1 MVKSRGIWN
10 LGIGS
15 LALVLLLWIL
25 KATNLLALEGIFYAV
40 LNPIAALLLMVA
52 VYLIALGAGQYFF
65 HNNKAWRPFSALLT
79 LVWGYML
86 LAPLTVVAQYLGY
99 LPAGTSSL
107 VLYGMAFIAVW
118 VILMWFFNFIL
129 TKIIPAINVV
139 LAQGITAV
147 WGVLL
152 LIFASYSAESA
163 KFAPPNTGWSV
174 ALFFILFGV
183 WLALVYGG
191 YFILARMAA
200 NESIKPGVDRIVTT
214 IWSIIILVCL
224 WEVWV
229 DVAKIP
235 QFLVPA
241 PSATWKEMVEK
252 AHLLGTHVNTTLLET
267 ILGYLLGIIIGI
279 LSAILIVWYKF
290 LEDVLYPLLVILQV
304 IPKIAI
310 APLLLIWVGYGATSK
325 VLIAFLIGYFPIV
338 VSMITG
344 LRLVEPELL
353 DLARSLRATKWQIL
367 TKIRFPNSL
376 PFLFNGLQISITLAV
391 IGAIVGEFVGGS
403 KGLGYLI
410 IVSNYE
416 LNTPLMFTS
425 LFLLSVIGLGLFG
438 LIVRLQKVMIP
449 WAETDESEMPVMGA
463 G

>member
-1 MVKSRGIWN
+1 MVKSRLLWK
-10 LGIGS
+10 LGIGC
-15 LALVLLLWIL
+15 LAIVLLLGIL
-25 KATNLLALEGIFYAV
+25 KAANVIGEAGVIYSV
-40 LNPIAALLLMVA
+40 LNPIVAILLMIVVYLLLVGAAQHFLHQNKSLRPAGPLLTAIWGYILLIPLAFAAQWMDYLPPDTAVTVSYGMVA
-52 VYLIALGAGQYFF
+52 IAL
-65 HNNKAWRPFSALLT
+65 W
-79 LVWGYML
+79 
-86 LAPLTVVAQYLGY
+86 
-99 LPAGTSSL
+99 
-107 VLYGMAFIAVW
+107 VL
-118 VILMWFFNFIL
+118 LMWVFNFIL
-129 TKIIPAINVV
+129 TKVIPSINPI

-152 LIFASYSAESA
+152 LVGGAYFAEAN
-163 KFAPPNTGWSV
+163 KIAPPNTGWSV

-183 WLALVYGG
+183 WLILVYAG
-191 YFILARMAA
+191 YFLLSKLSAKETIR
-200 NESIKPGVDRIVTT
+200 PGTDRTLTT
-214 IWSIIILVCL
+214 TWSIIILIVL
-224 WEVWV
+224 WEIWV
-229 DVAKIP
+229 NVAQIP
-235 QFLVPA
+235 QFLIPS
-241 PSATWKEMVEK
+241 PSATWKEMLEK
-252 AHLLGTHVNTTLLET
+252 AHLLGAHINTTLLET
-267 ILGYLLGIIIGI
+267 ILGYVLGIVIGV
-279 LSAILIVWYKF
+279 LSATLIVWYKF

-353 DLARSLRATKWQIL
+353 DLVRSLRATKWQVL

-416 LNTPLMFTS
+416 LNTPLMFTA
-425 LFLLSVIGLGLFG
+425 LFILSVIGLALFG
-438 LIVRLQKVMIP
+438 LIVRLEKVMIP
-449 WAETDESEMPVMGA
+449 WAEHEEGEMPAMGA

>member
-1 MVKSRGIWN
+1 MAKSPMLWKGGIVF
-10 LGIGS
+10 
-15 LALVLLLWIL
+15 LAIFVLLRIL
-25 KATNLLALEGIFYAV
+25 KISNVIGESGVIFSV
-40 LNPIAALLLMVA
+40 LDPIAFIILTVI
-52 VYLIALGAGQYFF
+52 VYLLVLGAGQVYF
-65 HNNKAWRPFSALLT
+65 HSRWRKASPFLT
-79 LVWGYML
+79 VVWAYLL
-86 LAPLTVVAQYLGY
+86 LAPTTAIAQGMGY
-99 LPAGTSSL
+99 FPAGTASM
-107 VLYGMAFIAVW
+107 VLWGMAGIAAW
-118 VILMWFFNFIL
+118 VILMWLFNFAL
-129 TKIIPAINVV
+129 TSAVPNLNVN

-152 LIFASYSAESA
+152 LIGASYLAEW
-163 KFAPPNTGWSV
+163 FGWAPKNTGWSV
-174 ALFFILFGV
+174 GLFFVLFAV
-183 WLALVYGG
+183 WLVGVYGG
-191 YFILARMAA
+191 YFLVSNLAAKETIR
-200 NESIKPGVDRIVTT
+200 PGMDRTLTT
-214 IWSIIILVCL
+214 GWSIIILIFL

-229 DVAKIP
+229 NVAEIP

-241 PSATWKEMVEK
+241 PSATLKEMLSK
-252 AHLLGTHVNTTLLET
+252 AHLLGSHINTTLFET
-267 ILGYLLGIIIGI
+267 IMGYLLGIVIGI
-279 LSAILIVWYKF
+279 FSAILIVWYKF
-290 LEDVLYPLLVILQV
+290 LEDVLYPLLVILQI

-344 LRLVEPELL
+344 LRLVEAELL

-367 TKIRFPNSL
+367 AKIRFPNSL

-416 LNTPLMFTS
+416 LNTPLMFTA
-425 LFLLSVIGLGLFG
+425 LFILSVIGLSLFG
-438 LIVRLQKVMIP
+438 LIIRLQKVMIP
-449 WAETDESEMPVMGA
+449 WAVTEEEQMPVMGA

>member
-1 MVKSRGIWN
+1 MVKSRGLWN
-10 LGIGS
+10 MGIGS
-15 LALVLLLWIL
+15 LALVVLLWIL
-25 KATNLLALEGIFYAV
+25 KAVDVLAAQGIFYAV
-40 LNPIAALLLMVA
+40 FNPIGALCLMCSIYLLV
-52 VYLIALGAGQYFF
+52 LGAGQALV
-65 HNNKAWRPFSALLT
+65 NSKKSWRSASTLLT
-79 LVWGYML
+79 MIWGYVL
-86 LAPLTVVAQYLGY
+86 LAPLTVVAQALGY
-99 LPAGTSSL
+99 LPDGTSSL
-107 VLYGMAFIAVW
+107 VNYGLAFIAVW
-118 VILMWFFNFIL
+118 VVLMWLFNAIL
-129 TKIIPAINVV
+129 TKIIPSINVV
-139 LAQGITAV
+139 LAQGITAL
-147 WGVLL
+147 WGVAL
-152 LIFASYSAESA
+152 LIWASYIAESF
-163 KFAPPNTGWSV
+163 KWAPANTGWSV
-174 ALFFILFGV
+174 ALFFILFAV
-183 WLALVYGG
+183 WLVLVYGG
-191 YFILARMAA
+191 YYFMARLAAK
-200 NESIKPGVDRIVTT
+200 ESIKPGVDRIVTT
-214 IWSIIILVCL
+214 IWSIIILVFL
-224 WEVWV
+224 WEIWV

-235 QFLVPA
+235 QFLVPS

-252 AHLLGTHVNTTLLET
+252 SHLLGTHVNTTLLET
-267 ILGYLLGIIIGI
+267 ILGYLLGIVIGI
-279 LSAILIVWYKF
+279 LSAVLIVWYKF

-325 VLIAFLIGYFPIV
+325 VLIAFLIGYFPVV

-425 LFLLSVIGLGLFG
+425 LFLLSVIGLALFG
-438 LIVRLQKVMIP
+438 LIVKLQKVMIP
-449 WAETDESEMPVMGA
+449 WADTDDDMPVMGA